1 MAKDVTFKKVQEAAL
16 LEIGNNAEYTELLRK
31 ADTLEQ
37 TAVSELIT
45 IIEKVVREVS
55 ESDDKNVQ
63 LIARKIYENNYGLG
77 AITELYNDMS
87 VSEIWVN
94 DYDNIWAERN
104 GLRSKCEGLSFQSRA
119 DVRRVIDLMNRFD
132 KKEISPTAPIKEAK
146 LADGSRLTSIISPV
160 SDHPIFNLRCPN
172 SFVPTTE
179 NMLNN
184 GTMNNDLAD
193 LLAVLVRGRSNI
205 LVIGETGA
213 GKTQL
218 IRWLIGHI
226 RRDLHVVT
234 METRQELF
242 LNKLYDDL
250 SVASL
255 EECLEH
261 GIGHDELFRVSLRM
275 TPSIIVC
282 GEMRSYEAE
291 WVIHAMRRGHPGS
304 MSSLHTT
311 SPEFVVDDIAEMIC
325 KDGKARE
332 PKQLAQYIANA
343 IDIVVQ
349 INRSDKTGKRH
360 ITRVTELLKDESTR
374 HADTPYIINDLYQY
388 SENIDM
394 FMRSGQ
400 IRCKALK
407 LKILQYA
414 PETSES
420 YFYSF

>member
-1 MAKDVTFKKVQEAAL
+1 MAKDITFNEVQNAVL
-16 LEIGNNAEYTELLRK
+16 SEIGENNIYTELLRRV
-31 ADTLEQ
+31 DTLEP
-37 TAVSELIT
+37 TAITELVA
-45 IIEKVVREVS
+45 IIIKVVREVS
-55 ESDDKNVQ
+55 ESDDKN
-63 LIARKIYENNYGLG
+63 LDIIARKIYENNYGLG

-94 DYDNIWAERN
+94 DFDNIWFERN
-104 GLRSKCEGLSFQSRA
+104 GLRERYNGLSFQSRA

-132 KKEISPTAPIKEAK
+132 KKEISSTDPIKEAK
-146 LADGSRLTSIISPV
+146 LADGSRLTSIIPPV

-179 NMLNN
+179 NMLKTV
-184 GTMNNDLAD
+184 TMSKDLSD
-193 LLAVLVRGRSNI
+193 LLTVLVRGRSNI

-218 IRWLIGHI
+218 IRWLIGHV

-242 LNKLYDDL
+242 LDKLYDDL

-261 GIGHDELFRVSLRM
+261 NIGHDELFRVSLRM

-304 MSSLHTT
+304 ISSLHTT

-332 PKQLAQYIANA
+332 PKQLTQYIANA

-349 INRSDKTGKRH
+349 INRSDKTGKRQ
-360 ITRVTELLKDESTR
+360 ITRVAELVKDDNTR
-374 HADTPYIINDLYQY
+374 LADIPYDINNLYYY
-388 SENIDM
+388 SDDNNSFI
-394 FMRSGQ
+394 RAGQ
-400 IRCKALK
+400 IRSLVLK
-407 LKILQYA
+407 QKILQYA
-414 PETSES
+414 PETPER